1 MTRSEEMDNYVRL
14 EPGPSLQAMMS
25 NMVNE
30 AYRKSR
36 GTDKP
41 FTASEEQAKAI
52 WNELIR
58 KEKPQYRKPNPSPET
73 PPKG

>member
-1 MTRSEEMDNYVRL
+1 
-14 EPGPSLQAMMS
+14 MS
-25 NMVNE
+25 NMTND

-41 FTASEEQAKAI
+41 FSGSEERAKAI

-58 KEKPQYRKPNPSPET
+58 KEKYQYRKPNPSPET
-73 PPKG
+73 TPKG

>member
-1 MTRSEEMDNYVRL
+1 
-14 EPGPSLQAMMS
+14 MS
-25 NMVNE
+25 NMTND

-41 FTASEEQAKAI
+41 FVVSEEQAKAT

-58 KEKPQYRKPNPSPET
+58 KEKPQYYRKPNTSPGA
-73 PPKG
+73 PAKG

>member
-1 MTRSEEMDNYVRL
+1 MSEVTN
-14 EPGPSLQAMMS
+14 A
-25 NMVNE
+25 

-41 FTASEEQAKAI
+41 FSGSEEQAKAI

-58 KEKPQYRKPNPSPET
+58 KEKYQYRKPNPPAEPTT
-73 PPKG
+73 PKA